1 MEYLL
6 LKSGFVTI
14 KIYSLLGKELMCLV
28 NEFKQA
34 GRYEI
39 SFDGSNLPSGVY
51 YYKIKAGSPRDAGG
65 FEQVRKM
72 LLIK

>member
-1 MEYLL
+1 M
-6 LKSGFVTI
+6 S
-14 KIYSLLGKELMCLV
+14 LV
-28 NEFKQA
+28 NDLKKA

-51 YYKIKAGSPRDAGG
+51 YYKIKVGSPREAGG